1 MNILALISFIF
12 GFASDINSQNE
23 LDFILS
29 DLWIKNSFENTNF
42 WILFIKSIY
51 DILKTLILWG
61 FIIIIEE
68 KIASFKT
75 KTCSNQPKIIETK
88 GVLKEFFKIIAME
101 SRFWGVKMVKID
113 SQNQDSRVI
122 IKQNFLLES
131 AESLFKS
138 INPFG
143 IFNVFVISLI
153 AQNLE
158 INFLQMVLSLFKFNW
173 IIYFLVFTMI
183 FLNLIGRWSDFL
195 FKNWEIDYSKLKNFK
210 RAKIQVR

>member
-1 MNILALISFIF
+1 
-12 GFASDINSQNE
+12 
-23 LDFILS
+23 
-29 DLWIKNSFENTNF
+29 
-42 WILFIKSIY
+42 
-51 DILKTLILWG
+51 
-61 FIIIIEE
+61 
-68 KIASFKT
+68 
-75 KTCSNQPKIIETK
+75 
-88 GVLKEFFKIIAME
+88 
-101 SRFWGVKMVKID
+101 MVKID